1 MKSARQIEVQ
11 MEITALENKIEA
23 VSNKITEVRVAYTQ
37 KMLDAVMPLLTK
49 YRVLEGDRVLS
60 GEGYYEGDLYIKDS
74 RGFEIVKIYGSSY
87 GEKIHLKPSY
97 YSTNEVSEFEFARM
111 ITLGRVGELF
121 LNDKATLEAI
131 MEGVFEERGKILN
144 GLYDERKD
152 LNSQLGVLYP
162 ELRELT
168 FRECLEVL
176 QGGVSFTGLGR
187 RPRLQTRFNAEP
199 AIDYL
204 KFVTSK
210 GTFSIVSIKYAT
222 ETVEEALRIKT
233 DYLRD
238 FVRMNED
245 TILA

>member
-11 MEITALENKIEA
+11 MEITALEDKVEA

-37 KMLDAVMPLLTK
+37 KMLDAVMPLFTK

-60 GEGYYEGDLYIKDS
+60 GDGYYLYIKDS
-74 RGFEIVKIYGSSY
+74 RGFEIVNIYGSSY

-121 LNDKATLEAI
+121 LNDKATLEAT
-131 MEGVFEERGKILN
+131 MEGVFEERGKILTE
-144 GLYDERKD
+144 LYDERKD
-152 LNSQLGVLYP
+152 LNSQLGILYP

-168 FRECLEVL
+168 FRECLGVL

-222 ETVEEALRIKT
+222 EPVEEALRIKT

-238 FVRMNED
+238 FVRMNQD

>member
-11 MEITALENKIEA
+11 MEITALENKVEA
-23 VSNKITEVRVAYTQ
+23 VSSKITEVRVAYTQ
-37 KMLDAVMPLLTK
+37 KMLDAVMPLFTK

-60 GEGYYEGDLYIKDS
+60 GDGYYLYIKDS
-74 RGFEIVKIYGSSY
+74 RGFEIVNIYGSSY

-111 ITLGRVGELF
+111 ITLGRAGELF
-121 LNDKATLEAI
+121 LNDKATLEAT
-131 MEGVFEERGKILN
+131 MEGVFEERGKILTE
-144 GLYDERKD
+144 LYDERKD

-168 FRECLEVL
+168 FRECLGVL

-222 ETVEEALRIKT
+222 EPVEEALRIKT

-238 FVRMNED
+238 FVRMNQD
-245 TILA
+245 TILV